1 MKVTWSWLADWTA
14 LPDSPETLAH
24 GLAMLGF
31 PVESLEKGRT
41 FDPAIV
47 VGLVLE
53 ANPHPNAD
61 RLRLCRV
68 DVGSGE
74 PLQIVCGAANVAAG
88 QRVAVAQVGSS
99 LPDGMKLRRAKIRGV
114 ESMGMICSERE
125 LGLSDESQ
133 GIWVLP
139 GEPAIGTPLSAIAGG
154 GETILDVEITSNR
167 TDCMSVRGIARE
179 IAASAG
185 GALQAPKPLQA
196 GGAGTSAAASSAAL
210 PRVSIES
217 PDDCPR
223 YMARM
228 VRGVSIGPSPEW
240 LRRRLEATGFR
251 AINNVVDA
259 TNYVLRE
266 YGQPIHAFD
275 AAKIGGNEIRVRRA
289 RERETLVLLDGR
301 DMALD
306 PRILVIADAS
316 RPMALAGIMG
326 GLGSGVTDVTKD
338 VVLESAHFDALLTK
352 GSARA
357 LGVDTDAADRFAQG
371 VDPAAVALAL
381 DATAR
386 LLAEIAGGDVVP
398 DLVDQWPGR
407 RTAPTLS
414 LRRRRLERLLGFEV
428 SGEEIVRS
436 LRGLEIESA
445 SAWRREGDDEIA
457 EFRIPPHRHDLVIE
471 EDLIEEVA
479 RMRSYDSIP
488 LSVRSGP
495 LPTLS
500 KAPEENAA
508 RRLRDFSC
516 GLGFDEAIST
526 VLVGVIPS
534 EAREGISDADIWEL
548 QNPISRELKHLR
560 PAILPALVRAAG
572 ENLRHGVLDVRLVE
586 IGKVFRATPP
596 PTGREWLEATLV
608 LAGHSAAWDAP
619 GAEPDRLLEL
629 KGALEAILEAF
640 GIDSWET
647 RSYHDARWAAGTAAE
662 FVGSDG
668 PLGIVGEVSRGLAE
682 ALGVDRPVWAA
693 TLSVAALAK
702 AASGPKRYREVPR
715 FPASKRDLAVMI
727 SRHEVTHE
735 DLHRTIRE
743 SGGPLLAE
751 ARLFDLYRMGKEEG
765 APRSLAFALE
775 FRASDRTLT
784 DAEVDEAVARI
795 VKTLGQR
802 FGATLRGAGSAAG
815 SKS

>member
-1 MKVTWSWLADWTA
+1 VKVTWSWLADWTA
-14 LPDSPETLAH
+14 LPESPEALAH

-31 PVESLEKGRT
+31 PVESLVKGRT
-41 FDPAIV
+41 FDPGIV

-53 ANPHPNAD
+53 ANAHPNAD

-68 DVGSGE
+68 DVGTGE
-74 PLQIVCGAANVAAG
+74 ALQIVCGASNVAAG

-167 TDCMSVRGIARE
+167 TDCTSVRGIARE
-179 IAASAG
+179 IAASSG
-185 GALQAPKPLQA
+185 GALSAPKPLQA
-196 GGAGTSAAASSAAL
+196 TVASASAL
-210 PRVSIES
+210 PRVTIES
-217 PDDCPR
+217 ADDCPR
-223 YMARM
+223 YMARV
-228 VRGVSIGPSPEW
+228 VRGVTIGPSPEW

-251 AINNVVDA
+251 SINNVVDA

-275 AAKIGGNEIRVRRA
+275 AGKIGGDEIRVRRA
-289 RERETLVLLDGR
+289 RDGERLALLDGR
-301 DMALD
+301 DLALD
-306 PRILVIADAS
+306 PRVLVIADAS
-316 RPMALAGIMG
+316 KPMALAGIMG
-326 GLGSGVTDVTKD
+326 GVGSGVTVDTKD
-338 VVLESAHFDALLTK
+338 VVLESAHFDAALTK
-352 GSARA
+352 ASARA

-371 VDPAAVALAL
+371 VDPVAVALAL

-386 LLAEIAGGDVVP
+386 LLAEVAGGEVVR

-407 RTAPTLS
+407 REAPTVS

-428 SGEEIVRS
+428 SAEDVVRS
-436 LRGLEIESA
+436 LRGLEIEPA
-445 SAWRREGDDEIA
+445 SAWRRDGEDEIA
-457 EFRIPPHRHDLVIE
+457 EFRIPPHRHDLAIE

-500 KAPEENAA
+500 TNAEESAA
-508 RRLRDFSC
+508 RRLRAISC
-516 GLGFDEAIST
+516 GLGFDEALST
-526 VLVGVIPS
+526 VLVGALPPQ
-534 EAREGISDADIWEL
+534 AREGLADADIWEL

-560 PAILPALVRAAG
+560 PAILPALIRAAG
-572 ENLRHGVLDVRLVE
+572 ENLRHGVADVRLIEV
-586 IGKVFRATPP
+586 GKIFRATPP
-596 PTGREWLEATLV
+596 PTGREWVEGAMI
-608 LAGHSAAWDAP
+608 LAGHPAAWDAP
-619 GAEPDRLLEL
+619 GAESDRLLEM
-629 KGALEAILEAF
+629 KGAVEAIFEAF
-640 GIDSWET
+640 GIDSWVT
-647 RSYHDARWAAGTAAE
+647 RSYHDSRWAAGTAAE
-662 FVGSDG
+662 FIGSDG
-668 PLGIVGEVSRGLAE
+668 PLGIAGEVSTGLAQ

-702 AASGPKRYREVPR
+702 AAAGPKRYREVPR
-715 FPASKRDLAVMI
+715 FPASKRDLAVML
-727 SRHEVTHE
+727 SRHDVTHE

-743 SGGPLLAE
+743 SGGLLLAE

-775 FRASDRTLT
+775 FRAPDRTLT
-784 DAEVDEAVARI
+784 DGEVDEAVATI
-795 VKTLGQR
+795 VKTLDQR

>member
-1 MKVTWSWLADWTA
+1 VKVTWSWLADWTA
-14 LPDSPETLAH
+14 LPETPETLAH

-41 FDPAIV
+41 FDAGIV

-53 ANPHPNAD
+53 ASQHPNAD

-68 DVGSGE
+68 DVGAGDA
-74 PLQIVCGAANVAAG
+74 LQIVCGAPNVAAG

-125 LGLSDESQ
+125 LGLSDESE

-167 TDCMSVRGIARE
+167 TDCASVRGIARE

-185 GALQAPKPLQA
+185 GALAPPKPLVATGA
-196 GGAGTSAAASSAAL
+196 GGAAL

-217 PDDCPR
+217 AGDCPR
-223 YMARM
+223 YMARV
-228 VRGVSIGPSPEW
+228 VRGVTIGPSPEW

-251 AINNVVDA
+251 SINNVVDA

-266 YGQPIHAFD
+266 YGQPIHAFN

-289 RERETLVLLDGR
+289 RDGETLVLLDGR
-301 DMALD
+301 DVALD
-306 PRILVIADAS
+306 PRVLVIADAS

-326 GLGSGVTDVTKD
+326 GLASGVTGATKD
-338 VVLESAHFDALLTK
+338 VVLESAHFDAALTK
-352 GSARA
+352 ASAHV
-357 LGVDTDAADRFAQG
+357 LGVDTDASVRFAQG
-371 VDPAAVALAL
+371 VDPAAVALSL

-386 LLAEIAGGDVVP
+386 LLAEVAGGEVVL

-407 RTAPTLS
+407 REAATVS
-414 LRRRRLERLLGFEV
+414 LRRGRLERLLGYPV
-428 SGEEIVRS
+428 SSEEIVRS
-436 LRGLEIESA
+436 LRALEIEAA
-445 SAWRREGDDEIA
+445 SPWRRVGEDEVA

-495 LPTLS
+495 LPSLS
-500 KAPEENAA
+500 KNAEESAS
-508 RRLRDFSC
+508 RRLVNVSC

-526 VLVGVIPS
+526 VLVGAIPP
-534 EAREGISDADIWEL
+534 EAREGISDAEIWEL
-548 QNPISRELKHLR
+548 QNPISRELRHLR
-560 PAILPALVRAAG
+560 PSILPALVRAAG
-572 ENLRHGVLDVRLVE
+572 ENLRHGVADVRLVE
-586 IGKVFRATPP
+586 CGKVFRATPP
-596 PTGREWLEATLV
+596 PTGREWLEASMV
-608 LAGHSAAWDAP
+608 LAGHPAAWDAP
-619 GAEPDRLLEL
+619 GAEPDRLLEI
-629 KGALEAILEAF
+629 KGALEAIFEAF

-647 RSYHDARWAAGTAAE
+647 RSYHDSRWAAGTAVE

-668 PLGIVGEVSRGLAE
+668 PLGIAGEVSIGLAH

-693 TLSVAALAK
+693 ILSVAALARS
-702 AASGPKRYREVPR
+702 AAGPKRYREVPR
-715 FPASKRDLAVMI
+715 FPASKRDLAVLI
-727 SRHEVTHE
+727 SKHDVTHE
-735 DLHRTIRE
+735 DLHRAIRE

-775 FRASDRTLT
+775 FRAPDRTLT
-784 DAEVDEAVARI
+784 DRDVDEAVATI
-795 VKTLGQR
+795 VKTLEQR
-802 FGATLRGAGSAAG
+802 FGAMLRGAGSTTG
-815 SKS
+815 TTS